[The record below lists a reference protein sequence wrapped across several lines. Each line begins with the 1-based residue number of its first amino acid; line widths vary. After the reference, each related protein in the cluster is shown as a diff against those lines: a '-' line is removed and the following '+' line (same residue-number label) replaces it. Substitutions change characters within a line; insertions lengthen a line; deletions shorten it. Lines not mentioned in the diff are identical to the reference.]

1 MHLHG
6 DTPVDGNAVAGLLR
20 EVFAL
25 DVTTAALVCAGCGC
39 EAQLGAVRV
48 FGGTMGAVFRCDGCD
63 DVVFRL
69 VRTPDGYWLDMRGMQ
84 RLFARKASA

>member
-6 DTPVDGNAVAGLLR
+6 DKPVDGNAVAGLFR

-25 DVTTAALVCAGCGC
+25 DLTTASLICAGCGA
-39 EAQLGAVRV
+39 EAEIGSVRV

-63 DVVFRL
+63 EVVMRL
-69 VRTPDGYWLDMRGMQ
+69 VRTPDGYWLDMQGAR
-84 RLFARKASA
+84 RLFARKVG